1 MFVKNEIKIEW
12 CTVTKEITE
21 ERHSKICL
29 GTSICRLRYCV
40 PIADLDEGRRRN
52 CHLRGVSCADG
63 RLRPVRTKA
72 DMESVSWLFA
82 RQKMRQRRKTVL
94 KSHAALVPNG
104 SAQITGRPS
113 CDCLAMRRLPHEGPR
128 SRKAYRDNGNELRNC
143 VDTLNSVALF
153 SSNTAKP
160 SRSRRNA
167 PSLLRLKRQE

>member
-1 MFVKNEIKIEW
+1 MKIER
-12 CTVTKEITE
+12 CAAKKEITE
-21 ERHSKICL
+21 ERHSRICP

-94 KSHAALVPNG
+94 KSHAALVPNS
-104 SAQITGRPS
+104 SAQIAGGPS
-113 CDCLAMRRLPHEGPR
+113 CDRLAKRRRPHEAPR
-128 SRKAYRDNGNELRNC
+128 SRKAYRDNCNELRNNSN
-143 VDTLNSVALF
+143 TLNSAASF
-153 SSNTAKP
+153 SSNTARP
-160 SRSRRNA
+160 SRSRRTA
-167 PSLLRLKRQE
+167 PSLPRWIRQA